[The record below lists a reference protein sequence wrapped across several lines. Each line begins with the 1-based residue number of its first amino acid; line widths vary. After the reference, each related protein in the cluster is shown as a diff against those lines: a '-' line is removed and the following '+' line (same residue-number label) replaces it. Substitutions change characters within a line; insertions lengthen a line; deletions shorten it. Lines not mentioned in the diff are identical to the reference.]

1 MDRTWYN
8 SKEMEEHLDSFID
21 YLRLSRRA
29 SEHTLRAYSSD
40 INRFLVFVGEADCDV
55 DRNLMRRY
63 LVHLQKDGRS
73 KKTLARAM
81 AALRSYFGYLLKRKI
96 VDSDPT
102 EGLRT
107 PAQTVNLPQVAPED
121 VLARLMEA
129 PDTRTAI
136 GLRDKAILETLYATG
151 LRISELLSLDIDDL
165 PKTGDEI
172 VVTGKRNKQRVV
184 LIGSLALQAVEAYLS
199 SGRPELAAKNPD
211 CTDALFLGYR
221 GTRLVDTS
229 VRRILNKYVEEV
241 SDTLK
246 ISPHTLRHSFATHLM
261 DHGADL
267 RSVQEL
273 LGHESVATTQIYTH
287 VSQERLKEV
296 YDRTHPRASADAD
309 KLEK

>member
-1 MDRTWYN
+1 
-8 SKEMEEHLDSFID
+8 MEEYLDSFID

-29 SEHTLRAYSSD
+29 SEHTLRAYASD
-40 INRFLVFVGEADCDV
+40 INRFLDFAREAGCDI
-55 DRNLMRRY
+55 DRHLMRRY
-63 LVHLQKDGRS
+63 LVHLQKSGRS

-102 EGLRT
+102 EGLKT
-107 PAQTVNLPQVAPED
+107 PAQTRNLPHVVPED
-121 VLARLMEA
+121 LLAQLMEA
-129 PDTRTAI
+129 PDAQTAI

-151 LRISELLSLDIDDL
+151 LRISELLSLNIDDL
-165 PKTGDEI
+165 HKDSDEI

-184 LIGSLALQAVEAYLS
+184 LIGSLALQAVDAYLS

-211 CTDALFLGYR
+211 APDALFLGYR
-221 GTRLVDTS
+221 GTRLVGTS

>member
-1 MDRTWYN
+1 
-8 SKEMEEHLDSFID
+8 MEERLDSFID
-21 YLRLSRRA
+21 YMRLSRRA

-40 INRFLVFVGEADCDV
+40 INMFIDFAREADCDI
-55 DRNLMRRY
+55 DRHLMRRY
-63 LVHLQKDGRS
+63 LIHLQKSGRS

-81 AALRSYFGYLLKRKI
+81 AALRSYFGYLLERKL

-107 PAQTVNLPQVAPED
+107 PAQTRSLPRVASEEI
-121 VLARLMEA
+121 LAQLMDA
-129 PDTRTAI
+129 PDTCTAV

-151 LRISELLSLDIDDL
+151 LRISELLSLNIDDL
-165 PKTGDEI
+165 PKAGDEI

-184 LIGSLALQAVEAYLS
+184 LIGSLALKAVDAYLS
-199 SGRPELAAKNPD
+199 TGRPQLAAKNPSAP
-211 CTDALFLGYR
+211 DALFLGYR
-221 GTRLVDTS
+221 GTKLVDSS
-229 VRRILNKYVEEV
+229 VRRILSKYVEEV

-296 YDRTHPRASADAD
+296 YDRTHPRASAEAD
-309 KLEK
+309 KMER